1 MENNP
6 YQPIVLLPLLGLAF
20 SVIAPFAGVQMYETL
35 LLKGMFVLSLALF
48 LHMAFGVI
56 NELCEYLKIS
66 AFTIPYPPI
75 KSNMK

>member
-6 YQPIVLLPLLGLAF
+6 FQPIVLLPLLGLVFA
-20 SVIAPFAGVQMYETL
+20 VISPLAGVQAHETL
-35 LLKGMFVLSLALF
+35 LLKGMFVLSVALF

-66 AFTIPYPPI
+66 AFTIPYPPT
-75 KSNMK
+75 KSNKK